1 MPGVVSGGMAASLNN
16 EQRDAAIMAIGQRG
30 VVTTQ
35 DIAERMVKSLYIPKV
50 LNGFDTIENAMIVRR
65 DSYTWEENK

>member
-1 MPGVVSGGMAASLNN
+1 
-16 EQRDAAIMAIGQRG
+16 
-30 VVTTQ
+30 
-35 DIAERMVKSLYIPKV
+35 V